1 MERVI
6 VRYKEDIKRA
16 FLQLTESNIV
26 GNYVG
31 LSMDLNDR
39 GVLMGDNYSFIVG
52 EVGNELFK
60 DKNFSPN
67 MGLKIGS
74 TYLKLNRGDSQ
85 KLVVGFKEITIAGF
99 PKYKVITLDITEVQ
113 DYFKKNYGKKS
124 IADIVT
130 HLESIKGTLI
140 QTSFFTIDSLPSS
153 VIVKNA
159 VSKRSGL
166 PIQTASPD
174 DLPEKNYFGLL
185 DIDTPFDEDNLAMS
199 GDDFLIYKRGFDFTQ
214 TYPSVLNRAGT
225 QTLKPSLDFGDKL
238 FLGLESGIAIKNKTE
253 FFSKLIR
260 YDHTSKGACYY
271 PIYKGNGMLSI
282 TDGFDY
288 KNCKYLYKGKKYPI
302 MGVYSTGKPN
312 EYAVIFMI
320 TENKDY
326 YSLTKTQTKSVT
338 QFEIVDSK
346 KLVEIRDEFKR
357 ILEQETQKNDS
368 ILGKKLAYYNSNIKG
383 SLVANKDEQFSE
395 GLKLL
400 NAEKIKQLKAKNP
413 KFSEAFDLAV
423 GQIYEV
429 FKNSKEVAK
438 KPIKYFV
445 SPDYVLEQFIK
456 DSPIKIF
463 SDSDL
468 TDLDEIF
475 YEGNYFAVQIQKFE
489 DSKKWNELE
498 ISLSKSQEIKFLN
511 EPPVELNSD
520 FLRIFS
526 MDGSKGGEVRILI
539 GRLYFT
545 FFDLG
550 SFSDSSDL
558 RAKLRT
564 LINFFAK
571 KGVTFSVKLVQ
582 TINIIRLLSVYDG
595 AELLEYY
602 SKQIDFLIRANLILS
617 KGELMEIHNALSVLK
632 SISTRTKIYLFAYN
646 DDKTTPFKISE
657 SEANQ
662 YLTKNVGELESLF
675 LDVIPE
681 MIERA
686 SKNNSSLNEWFN
698 KEPIQVVKPI
708 IEEPQIITTE
718 PQVVEDD
725 DFADIFAEAQEV
737 EEKLKELQQQVAQQ
751 ETEIDDLDL

>member
-1 MERVI
+1 MMEGVI

-31 LSMDLNDR
+31 LSLDLNDR
-39 GVLMGDNYSFIVG
+39 GVLIGDKYSFIVG

-60 DKNFSPN
+60 DKNFTPN
-67 MGLKIGS
+67 MGIKIGS

-99 PKYKVITLDITEVQ
+99 PKYKVITLDITQVQ

-174 DLPEKNYFGLL
+174 DLPQVNYFASL
-185 DIDTPFDEDNLAMS
+185 DIDDNNNGLELAIDEGS
-199 GDDFLIYKRGFDFTQ
+199 FFSYKRAFDFSETF
-214 TYPSVLNRAGT
+214 
-225 QTLKPSLDFGDKL
+225 PSLLNKVKGIDGFQPELQLKDKM
-238 FLGLESGIAIKNKTE
+238 FLGLESDKIVKNKTE
-253 FFSKLIR
+253 FFSSMLR
-260 YDHTSKGACYY
+260 YENTGSSTDFY
-271 PIYKGNGMLSI
+271 PIYKGNGMLSV
-282 TDGFDY
+282 TGGFDY

-302 MGVYSTGKPN
+302 VGVYSTGKPN
-312 EYAVIFMI
+312 QYAVVFMTFDGRTLFSI
-320 TENKDY
+320 KKSDF
-326 YSLTKTQTKSVT
+326 KTQTE
-338 QFEIVDSK
+338 FELVDSK
-346 KLVEIRDEFKR
+346 KLSEIRDEFKI
-357 ILEQETQKNDS
+357 ILEQETQSNNS

-383 SLVANKDEQFSE
+383 SFVSNKDEEFSQ

-400 NAEKIKQLKAKNP
+400 NAEKIKQLKSKNP

-429 FKNSKEVAK
+429 FKNTKEVTK

-445 SPDYVLEQFIK
+445 KPNPFLERYIK
-456 DSPIKIF
+456 DSALKMF

-468 TDLDEIF
+468 LDLDKIF
-475 YEGNYFAVQIQKFE
+475 YESNELATNIRTFE
-489 DSKKWNELE
+489 DVVLWNKLQTNFGTTQK
-498 ISLSKSQEIKFLN
+498 IIFLN
-511 EPPVELNSD
+511 EPPIGSIND
-520 FLRIFS
+520 FFKIYSTDYKEGQTRI
-526 MDGSKGGEVRILI
+526 II
-539 GRLYFT
+539 GRLYFI
-545 FFDLG
+545 FDGLG
-550 SFSDSSDL
+550 TSISKDL
-558 RAKLRT
+558 REKLLT
-564 LINFFAK
+564 LINFIAK
-571 KGVTFSVKLVQ
+571 KGVTYSVKILP

-595 AELLEYY
+595 AKLLEYY

-617 KGELMEIHNALSVLK
+617 KSELMGIHNALSKFK
-632 SISTRTKIYLFAYN
+632 SLSTLTRLYLFGLSEDA
-646 DDKTTPFKISE
+646 TTPFKISE
-657 SEANQ
+657 SEEFE
-662 YLTKNVGELESLF
+662 YKKNIGELESLF

-686 SKNNSSLNEWFN
+686 SKNNASLNEWFN
-698 KEPIQVVKPI
+698 KEPIQVVEPI